1 MLDGGICCDINTV
14 RSTLINEKSYRGIF
28 CVCRDILVP
37 STNGGPLGVRK
48 GAPESSWAR
57 KQLQSL
63 LTDSYATAI
72 ISFQSLCSLPCP
84 SHF

>member
-14 RSTLINEKSYRGIF
+14 RPIPDSEKSYWGIF
-28 CVCRDILVP
+28 CMCRDIPVP

-48 GAPESSWAR
+48 GAPASSWAR

-63 LTDSYATAI
+63 LTDSYATVATVAY
-72 ISFQSLCSLPCP
+72 SCLLRY
-84 SHF
+84 